1 MSASPRRAGELVLS
15 PQEVREIEELT
26 DDLAD
31 GLGGLS
37 AYRPGESIPP
47 ESWGPVAAAAARLVK
62 LLEDGAVK
70 MTLARR
76 IVDAIT
82 PHALRHLEELSL
94 EEDQDPPALH

>member
-1 MSASPRRAGELVLS
+1 MSALPRRAGELVLS

-62 LLEDGAVK
+62 LLEDGAAR

-76 IVDAIT
+76 IVDTIT
-82 PHALRHLEELSL
+82 PRALAHLQELA
-94 EEDQDPPALH
+94 EEDQDQPQLH